1 MIGLMKNDMFGV
13 IDNLKVYALLIGVC
27 GVGCI
32 TSGSAMVLNML
43 CILTPS
49 LLSAIAISSL
59 RLESDSRWPKY
70 KLTLPVRRKDI
81 VRGHYLNHLLWS
93 LVGMVVVSVTMA
105 LTVLVHGNQFF
116 YYGWRD
122 AITLIVMGVIIAI
135 FIGALAYP
143 MYYFFGAMKAEL
155 ILLGSTLGAVAI
167 VRGLSIGI
175 NLLLGEGNVSTVT
188 YVNSVGIIC
197 LVAVAFDLVSYF
209 VTCRI
214 FAQKEY

>member
-188 YVNSVGIIC
+188 YVNSVGIIF
-197 LVAVAFDLVSYF
+197 LVAVASNLVSYF